1 MKTMYNIPFM
11 AALILI
17 TACSP
22 QARLTRLLAR
32 HPELTLSDTLTIRDT
47 IVVMPIEADT
57 VISLAELRDTVYLRN
72 EQLEIA
78 LQSTANTLFV
88 KGKCKADTVY
98 RTHRITVERIK
109 VIKPDRL
116 DAFIA
121 KIPWLV
127 VGLIVVAVLIALVL
141 FRKKINAL

>member
-1 MKTMYNIPFM
+1 MYNIPFM

-47 IVVMPIEADT
+47 IIVMPIEADT

-88 KGKCKADTVY
+88 KGECKADTVY

>member
-47 IVVMPIEADT
+47 IIVMPIEADT